1 MSLEALGISAAESRA
16 YEWLVGRPSATAE
29 EAAAAFGEETS
40 TGRRLLAQLESSGL
54 ATSHR
59 PTGTR
64 QTRYVAAPPTVA
76 LGALLRE
83 RRDDLQRVERRLEEL
98 VATYLV
104 ATPDR
109 PVADIVEVV
118 TDRQAV
124 AERFRQV
131 QAGAQQEVLAFVVT
145 DVAAVSGEENVEEDR
160 ALDRG
165 VVYRVLAERPVLDRP
180 GFLAAA
186 EVIAARGGAVRAVA
200 TLPARL
206 LIADRALAMVPV
218 GDADPASAGG
228 ALLIHTGPL
237 LDLLIELY
245 ETVWAT
251 AVPVAPAPTVEAEL
265 EPLDARILLLF
276 AHGLTDRAVA
286 SQLGLSLRTVQRRAR
301 ALMDLAGVASRFRL
315 GVVAAQRGWVE

>member
-1 MSLEALGISAAESRA
+1 MSLEPLGIAPAESRA
-16 YEWLVGRPSATAE
+16 YEWLVTRPSATAE
-29 EAAAAFGEETS
+29 EVAAALGRDVTA
-40 TGRRLLAQLESSGL
+40 GRRVLARLESSGL
-54 ATSHR
+54 VSGHR
-59 PTGTR
+59 APHTR
-64 QTRYVAAPPTVA
+64 ETRYVAAPPTVA

-83 RRDDLQRVERRLEEL
+83 RRDDLQRVQRRLEEL
-98 VATYLV
+98 VAAYQV
-104 ATPDR
+104 AAPDR

-160 ALDRG
+160 ALERG

-186 EVIAARGGAVRAVA
+186 EEIADHGGAVRAVP

-206 LIADRALAMVPV
+206 LIADRTLAMVPV

-245 ETVWAT
+245 ETIWAT

-301 ALMDLAGVASRFRL
+301 ALMDLAGVTSRFRL
-315 GVVAAQRGWVE
+315 GVVAARRGWVE